1 MANDQISLDE
11 YLTQLNQR
19 IETAKAP
26 EPSGWG
32 IAPIG
37 SLTYSSGTS
46 DPHYGAVPNVTV
58 GSGITS
64 TTGTTTGVWTSNG
77 TGTSI
82 GTGSPGM
89 WTNTTG
95 TGYTISPNTQSG
107 LGNVQA
113 GKVVIQGENADLVI
127 GDKSMRDWMK
137 QIEER
142 LNLLTPNTALESEW
156 EELRALGEQYRQLE
170 QHIKDKQATWDRLK
184 AMPPPVT
191 E

>member
-11 YLTQLNQR
+11 YLKQLNTGV
-19 IETAKAP
+19 EDTHTNLS
-26 EPSGWG
+26 E
-32 IAPIG
+32 
-37 SLTYSSGTS
+37 SLNYSSGTLHS
-46 DPHYGAVPNVTV
+46 TYGAVPHVTI

-64 TTGTTTGVWTSNG
+64 TTGTTTGIWTSNG